1 MAEDYSKYIT
11 AMGGGGGKGGSG
23 DEQTAKSH
31 AEANQN
37 FGGIGDGA
45 LGGSNP
51 LVLLAVV
58 AIGVAGFIGVIFLV
72 TKLK

>member
-1 MAEDYSKYIT
+1 MAEDYSKY
-11 AMGGGGGKGGSG
+11 ASMLGGGGGGS
-23 DEQTAKSH
+23 TRI
-31 AEANQN
+31 AESRAEVTQN